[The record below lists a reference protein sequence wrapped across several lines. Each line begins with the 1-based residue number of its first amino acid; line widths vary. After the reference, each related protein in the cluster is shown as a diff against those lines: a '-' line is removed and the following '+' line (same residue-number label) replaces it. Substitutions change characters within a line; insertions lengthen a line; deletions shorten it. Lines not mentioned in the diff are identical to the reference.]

1 MNPNLV
7 LTTSQKKIRFKR
19 CIRKHQLA
27 QKLECLEEEAD
38 DYDTVNDVGLPDEMQ
53 QRSEKNDCL
62 PDRFRMQLSDWRR
75 GNLTEPF
82 FQLAPPS
89 DTKNNDFFRPA
100 EGK

>member
-1 MNPNLV
+1 MDPNLV

-27 QKLECLEEEAD
+27 EKLESSKEKVAVDEIAQ
-38 DYDTVNDVGLPDEMQ
+38 PDEMKP
-53 QRSEKNDCL
+53 RSEINDRL

-82 FQLAPPS
+82 FQSAPAS
-89 DTKNNDFFRPA
+89 NTESNDHFRST